1 MLYCLDLHMI
11 ALTQSSLDKLE
22 LLFSDLG
29 FKLRYEKGSFRT
41 GACILQTSKVV
52 VVNKFS
58 SVDMKVQSLLQ
69 ILQTLEVDE
78 SLINDKLQPFYA
90 NIKKTKE
97 TI

>member
-1 MLYCLDLHMI
+1 MI

-78 SLINDKLQPFYA
+78 SLINEKLQPFYA

-97 TI
+97 TIWE

>member
-1 MLYCLDLHMI
+1 MVYCLDLHMI

>member
-1 MLYCLDLHMI
+1 MI
-11 ALTQSSLDKLE
+11 PLTQTSLDKLE
-22 LLFSDLG
+22 VLFSDLG

-69 ILQTLEVDE
+69 ILQGIEVDE
-78 SLINDKLQPFYA
+78 SLISEKLQPFYT
-90 NIKKTKE
+90 NIKKTIE

>member
-1 MLYCLDLHMI
+1 MI
-11 ALTQSSLDKLE
+11 ALTQTSLDKLE
-22 LLFSDLG
+22 VIFSDLG

-52 VVNKFS
+52 VVNRFS

-69 ILQTLEVDE
+69 ILQGIEVDE
-78 SLINDKLQPFYA
+78 TLISEKIQPFYA
-90 NIKKTKE
+90 NIKKTIE

>member
-1 MLYCLDLHMI
+1 MVYCLDLHMI

-78 SLINDKLQPFYA
+78 SLINEKLQPFYA

>member
-1 MLYCLDLHMI
+1 MI